1 MLQASLIHHSRRSR
15 AFSKHGERITRS
27 RLPVSGRWSL
37 LLLAMSLL
45 ASPAVAQLGNGPAGT
60 SRQAPSP
67 APAAPSGGTVQFPS
81 LPLQTP
87 MITNQPGTERTP
99 NPREVTQALEKS
111 KAAERTRSDIA
122 KPDAPRRYD
131 VQKNEFQDLVTQ
143 SLGISLPLYG
153 QNLFDLVP
161 DTFAPVDR
169 IPVTPDYVVGPGD
182 EILIRGWGQVDI
194 DYRAVVDRNGTI
206 NIPKIGVINV
216 AGIRYQDLNGYL
228 KTHIGR
234 YFRNFELAVTMGEL
248 RSIQVFVV
256 GQAYRPGSYTVSSL
270 STLVNA
276 LFATGGPSAKG
287 TMRRIQLKRGDK
299 TITEFDLYDLL
310 IKGDKSKDVKL
321 LSGDVIHI
329 PPIGELVAI
338 SGGVT
343 NPAVYELKGETTLG
357 ALIDLAGGLTVTAST
372 QRAIVERIVERK
384 SRVVTEVPLDT
395 AGLGRALRDGD
406 IVQVFALSPRFDNVV
421 TMRGSVA
428 TPGRY
433 AWREGMRVR
442 DIIPERDAL
451 IVPDYWQRLNQASRV
466 TIAGQQR
473 LRVEVKRTYDEIN
486 WDYAVIE
493 RLN

>member
-111 KAAERTRSDIA
+111 KSAERTRSDIA

-169 IPVTPDYVVGPGD
+169 IPATPDYVVGPGD

-194 DYRAVVDRNGTI
+194 DYRAVGPQWHDQYSQDRSHQRRRHPLPG
-206 NIPKIGVINV
+206 PEQLS
-216 AGIRYQDLNGYL
+216 QDP
-228 KTHIGR
+228 H
-234 YFRNFELAVTMGEL
+234 
-248 RSIQVFVV
+248 
-256 GQAYRPGSYTVSSL
+256 RP
-270 STLVNA
+270 
-276 LFATGGPSAKG
+276 
-287 TMRRIQLKRGDK
+287 
-299 TITEFDLYDLL
+299 
-310 IKGDKSKDVKL
+310 L
-321 LSGDVIHI
+321 LSQFR
-329 PPIGELVAI
+329 
-338 SGGVT
+338 
-343 NPAVYELKGETTLG
+343 
-357 ALIDLAGGLTVTAST
+357 AG
-372 QRAIVERIVERK
+372 R
-384 SRVVTEVPLDT
+384 DD
-395 AGLGRALRDGD
+395 GRAALDPGLRGGAG
-406 IVQVFALSPRFDNVV
+406 VPARKLYRQLPLHSGERAL
-421 TMRGSVA
+421 
-428 TPGRY
+428 
-433 AWREGMRVR
+433 
-442 DIIPERDAL
+442 
-451 IVPDYWQRLNQASRV
+451 
-466 TIAGQQR
+466 
-473 LRVEVKRTYDEIN
+473 
-486 WDYAVIE
+486 
-493 RLN
+493 